1 MQRFFDILF
10 SSTALIILSPILIII
25 ILILKQTGEGEILF
39 FQKRIGKEGI
49 SFKLYKFATMLKNS
63 ENIGTG
69 TLTIQDDPRILPF
82 GKFLRKTKLN
92 ELPQLINVLMGDM
105 SVIGP
110 RPQAQRNF
118 DAYKKNI
125 RNKITYVRP
134 GLSGIGSII
143 FRNEEEMMQNNNNS
157 DDFYDNIIMQYKGEL
172 ELWYINK
179 RNIVLYFLLI
189 ISTVVAVVSSKN
201 NIIYFFYNDIPK
213 PPNQLKSWIKR

>member
-1 MQRFFDILF
+1 MQRFLDITF
-10 SSTALIILSPILIII
+10 SFIALVVLAPFLLPVMVILIC
-25 ILILKQTGEGEILF
+25 TGEREVF
-39 FQKRIGKEGI
+39 YVQQRIGYNGNE
-49 SFKLYKFATMLKNS
+49 FQLFKFATMLKNS